1 MSKGY
6 AAFKTLARD
15 EYCSAKEYKNH
26 DGAADWA
33 SRALTHLGIAANQMS
48 GKVRYPLDSQPS
60 GATELDV

>member
-15 EYCSAKEYKNH
+15 EYCSADEYKNH
-26 DGAADWA
+26 ELAAAWA
-33 SRALTHLGIAANQMS
+33 SRALTHLSLPASEMA